1 MSLGDTL
8 KQLSIPIADAMVG
21 TSSGIKQIQERYKI
35 IGREEELAKALAAV
49 SSNKHLLVEG
59 VAGVGKTVMAMALAR
74 HFNRSF
80 FRIDGD
86 ERYTEH
92 KLTGWFDPALVVA
105 KGYSRETF
113 IPGPLSQAM
122 TEGSFLFINELN
134 RLPEG
139 TQNVLLPAMDE
150 GQIVIPKIGTIIAK
164 PGFLIVATQNPEEFV
179 GTSRLS
185 EALQDR
191 FVWLR
196 LDYQT
201 ETEEREIVKK
211 ETGCNDYRTIA
222 IAVRIA
228 RKTREEPDVR
238 HGASV
243 RAATDIAQLIQ
254 RLSES
259 VTLNLD
265 VWVKVATMA
274 LATKIQLQ
282 DRSTLKMEK
291 VVANIVTSVLGEYAK
306 DAGDQAPSTVLET
319 ARNDKEENSDTV
331 RRIKGALQG
340 KNLAEI
346 VRLSQE
352 NPRSLSEIL
361 LEEDLFNRILQV
373 AERSELKWP
382 ALQLLFMTQS
392 NSDPERR
399 RRAKTILNRTI
410 RRIAAKIA
418 GRSIRSADYVMVP
431 FQPGLE
437 ELDLEETIEN
447 FLGKGSLDYR
457 DIVCVEKRTRK
468 KAFSLILDISNSMQA
483 EKMLIA
489 ALAVGVFAYKFL
501 DDYYSIIT
509 FSESAHLLKPIE
521 ESPDVEK
528 LIDKMLDLQAGGST
542 NIEEALRKGLEELE
556 RLLQLDGAGVLI
568 TDGWVTR
575 GGDPVEVAVKY
586 PKLHVIQVPLSTG
599 GGDSDMCAKLAMAGR
614 GRYSYV
620 RDFYQLPQAI
630 MSIMK

>member
-1 MSLGDTL
+1 MAGMNSE
-8 KQLSIPIADAMVG
+8 
-21 TSSGIKQIQERYKI
+21 IKEIQERYKI
-35 IGREEELAKALAAV
+35 IGREEELAKALAAL

-59 VAGVGKTVMAMALAR
+59 VAGVGKTIIAMALAR

-105 KGYSRETF
+105 KGYSWETF
-113 IPGPLSQAM
+113 IPGPLTQAM
-122 TEGSFLFINELN
+122 TEGSLLFINELN

-150 GQIVIPKIGTIIAK
+150 GQIVVPKIGTLVAK
-164 PGFLIVATQNPEEFV
+164 PGFLIVATQNPGEFV

-201 ETEEREIVKK
+201 ETEEHEIVKK
-211 ETGCNDYRTIA
+211 ETGYKDDRTIA
-222 IAVRIA
+222 IAVRIV
-228 RKTREEPDVR
+228 RKTRGDPDIR
-238 HGASV
+238 QGASV
-243 RAATDIAQLIQ
+243 RAAIDITQLIQ
-254 RLSES
+254 RLSEN
-259 VTLNLD
+259 VTLSFD

-282 DRSTLKMEK
+282 DRTALKMEK
-291 VVANIVTSVLGEYAK
+291 VVANIVTSVLSEYTK
-306 DAGDQAPSTVLET
+306 DTGNQAPGTLLE
-319 ARNDKEENSDTV
+319 AAQNDKQENSDTA
-331 RRIKGALQG
+331 RRMKGAIHG

-352 NPRSLSEIL
+352 NPRTLSEIL
-361 LEEDLFNRILQV
+361 LEDNLLNRTLQA
-373 AERSELKWP
+373 AERSDLRWP
-382 ALQLLFMTQS
+382 ALQLLFMAQS
-392 NSDPERR
+392 NLDPERR
-399 RRAKTILNRTI
+399 QRAKRVLNRAI
-410 RRIAAKIA
+410 RRIAANIA

-437 ELDLEETIEN
+437 ELELEETIEN
-447 FLGKGSLDYR
+447 FLSKGSLDYR

-468 KAFSLILDISNSMQA
+468 KAFSLILDVSNSMQA
-483 EKMLIA
+483 EKILIA

-501 DDYYSIIT
+501 DDHYSIIT
-509 FSESAHLLKPIE
+509 FSDRAHLLKPIK

-528 LIDKMLDLQAGGST
+528 LIDKMLDLQPGGST
-542 NIEEALRKGLEELE
+542 NIEEALRRGLEELE
-556 RLLQLDGAGVLI
+556 NLLHLDGTGVLI
-568 TDGWVTR
+568 TDGWVTS
-575 GGDPVEVAVKY
+575 GGDPVQVAERY
-586 PKLHVIQVPLSTG
+586 SKLHVIEVPFATG
-599 GGDSDMCAKLAMAGR
+599 GGDSDMCVKLATAGR

-620 RDFYQLPQAI
+620 RDFYQLPHAI

>member
-1 MSLGDTL
+1 MAGMNSE
-8 KQLSIPIADAMVG
+8 
-21 TSSGIKQIQERYKI
+21 IKEIQERYKI
-35 IGREEELAKALAAV
+35 IGREEELAKALAAL

-59 VAGVGKTVMAMALAR
+59 VAGVGKTIIAMALAR

-105 KGYSRETF
+105 KGYSWETF
-113 IPGPLSQAM
+113 IPGPLTQAM
-122 TEGSFLFINELN
+122 TEGSLLFINELN

-150 GQIVIPKIGTIIAK
+150 GQIVVPKIGTLVAK
-164 PGFLIVATQNPEEFV
+164 PGFLIIATQNPGEFV

-201 ETEEREIVKK
+201 ETEEHEIVKK
-211 ETGCNDYRTIA
+211 ETGYKDDRTIA
-222 IAVRIA
+222 IAVRIV
-228 RKTREEPDVR
+228 RKTRGDPDIR
-238 HGASV
+238 QGASV
-243 RAATDIAQLIQ
+243 RAAIDITQLIQ
-254 RLSES
+254 RLSEN
-259 VTLNLD
+259 VTLSFD

-282 DRSTLKMEK
+282 DRTALKMEK
-291 VVANIVTSVLGEYAK
+291 VVANIVTSVLSEYTKAT
-306 DAGDQAPSTVLET
+306 GNQAPGTLLE
-319 ARNDKEENSDTV
+319 AAQNDKQENSDTA
-331 RRIKGALQG
+331 RRMKGAIHG

-346 VRLSQE
+346 VRLSQD
-352 NPRSLSEIL
+352 NPRTLSEIL
-361 LEEDLFNRILQV
+361 LEDDLLNRTLQA
-373 AERSELKWP
+373 AERSDLRWP
-382 ALQLLFMTQS
+382 ALQLLFMAQS
-392 NSDPERR
+392 NLDPERR
-399 RRAKTILNRTI
+399 QRAKRVLNRAI
-410 RRIAAKIA
+410 RRIAANIA

-437 ELDLEETIEN
+437 ELELEETIEN

-468 KAFSLILDISNSMQA
+468 KAFSLILDVSNSMQA
-483 EKMLIA
+483 EKILIA

-501 DDYYSIIT
+501 DDHYSIIT
-509 FSESAHLLKPIE
+509 FSDRAHLLKPIK

-528 LIDKMLDLQAGGST
+528 LIDKMLDLQPGGST
-542 NIEEALRKGLEELE
+542 NIEEALRRGLEELGN
-556 RLLQLDGAGVLI
+556 LLHLDGTGVLI
-568 TDGWVTR
+568 TDGWVTS
-575 GGDPVEVAVKY
+575 GGDPVQVAERY
-586 PKLHVIQVPLSTG
+586 SKLHVIEVPLATG
-599 GGDSDMCAKLAMAGR
+599 GGDSDMCVKLATAGR

-620 RDFYQLPQAI
+620 RDFYQLPHAI

>member
-1 MSLGDTL
+1 MRLGEIL
-8 KQLSIPIADAMVG
+8 KQLSIPLADVMAGMK
-21 TSSGIKQIQERYKI
+21 SEIKQIQERYKI

-59 VAGVGKTVMAMALAR
+59 VAGVGKTVIAMGLAR

-105 KGYSRETF
+105 KGYSYETF

-150 GQIVIPKIGTIIAK
+150 GQIVIPKIGTIVAK

-211 ETGCNDYRTIA
+211 ETGCNDDRTVS

-228 RKTREEPDVR
+228 RKTRDDPDIR

-243 RAATDIAQLIQ
+243 RAAIDSTQLIQ
-254 RLSES
+254 RLSQN

-282 DRSTLKMEK
+282 DRTTLKMDK
-291 VVANIVTSVLGEYAK
+291 VVTNIVTSVLNEYTK
-306 DAGDQAPSTVLET
+306 DAADPAPNTLPET
-319 ARNDKEENSDTV
+319 AHNNKENSDTV

-346 VRLSQE
+346 VRLLKE

-361 LEEDLFNRILQV
+361 LEEGLFKRILQE

-392 NSDPERR
+392 SLDPEQRQ
-399 RRAKTILNRTI
+399 RAKTILNRTI
-410 RRIAAKIA
+410 RRIAARIVGK
-418 GRSIRSADYVMVP
+418 GIRPEGYITVP

-457 DIVCVEKRTRK
+457 DIVCLEKHIRK
-468 KAFSLILDISNSMQA
+468 KAFSLMLDVSNSMQA

-501 DDYYSIIT
+501 DDHYSVIT
-509 FSESAHLLKPIE
+509 FTDSAHLLKTME
-521 ESPDVEK
+521 EKPDVEK
-528 LIDKMLDLQAGGST
+528 LIDKMLDLRPGGST

-556 RLLQLDGAGVLI
+556 RLLQLDGTGVLI

-575 GGDPVEVAVKY
+575 GGDPVEIAEKY
-586 PKLHVIQVPLSTG
+586 PKLHVIQVPLATG
-599 GGDSDMCAKLAMAGR
+599 GGDSEMCMKLATAGR

-620 RDFYQLPQAI
+620 RDFYQLPQAV